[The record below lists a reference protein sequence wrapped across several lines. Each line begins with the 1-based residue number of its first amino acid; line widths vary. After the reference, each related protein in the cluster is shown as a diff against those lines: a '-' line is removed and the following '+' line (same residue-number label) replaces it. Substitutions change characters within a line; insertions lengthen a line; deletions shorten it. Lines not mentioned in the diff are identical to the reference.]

1 MTDREL
7 LAKLEGYLAANLDRG
22 LTPAQIEEALK
33 MLREPTA
40 PVGPTWPTPL
50 YPSPT
55 CPSDDPLPWWRWPV
69 TCYDGS
75 APL

>member
-22 LTPAQIEEALK
+22 LTPVQIEEALK
-33 MLREPTA
+33 MVREPTTM
-40 PVGPTWPTPL
+40 PQGPPW
-50 YPSPT
+50 PSPVF
-55 CPSDDPLPWWRWPV
+55 PSIGDDQPLPWWRNPV
-69 TCYDGS
+69 WCDDRT